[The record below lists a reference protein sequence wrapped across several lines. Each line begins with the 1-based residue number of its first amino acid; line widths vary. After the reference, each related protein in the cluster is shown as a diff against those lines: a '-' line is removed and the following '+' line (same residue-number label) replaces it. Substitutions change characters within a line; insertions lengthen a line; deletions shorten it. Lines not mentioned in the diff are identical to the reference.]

1 MYIKTL
7 KKKMKSTPYFLF
19 LCLIVVVKVSFFAV
33 AIFYH
38 AIKRKDPADV
48 QKQNTLETLKEQL
61 EFVYIILM
69 SILLLINFNPWT
81 PVSIDTE
88 TRVLFFIYGIIILLT
103 SKYSTF
109 AQQSFIKNSRSNS
122 STSTNKDNTR
132 YLLA

>member
-1 MYIKTL
+1 
-7 KKKMKSTPYFLF
+7 MKSTPYFLF

-33 AIFYH
+33 AILYRVIQH
-38 AIKRKDPADV
+38 KDPTDV
-48 QKQNTLETLKEQL
+48 QKQNTIETLKEQL

-81 PVSIDTE
+81 QVSIDTE
-88 TRVLFFIYGIIILLT
+88 TRVLLFLYGIIVLFT

-109 AQQSFIKNSRSNS
+109 AQQSLIKNRKSSN
-122 STSTNKDNTR
+122 TSKDNTR

>member
-1 MYIKTL
+1 
-7 KKKMKSTPYFLF
+7 MKSTPYFLF

-33 AIFYH
+33 AILYRVVQH
-38 AIKRKDPADV
+38 KDPTDV
-48 QKQNTLETLKEQL
+48 QKQNTIETLKEQL

-88 TRVLFFIYGIIILLT
+88 TRVLLFLYGIIVLFT

-109 AQQSFIKNSRSNS
+109 AQQSLIKNSKSSN
-122 STSTNKDNTR
+122 TSKDNTR